1 MVLVTSVLD
10 LEKKNQ
16 AEFAAFSTTTRCA
29 EIMWISEHEILK
41 ALKFVKTY
49 AMFSS
54 LL

>member
-1 MVLVTSVLD
+1 MALVTIVQI

-16 AEFAAFSTTTRCA
+16 VEVAELFSTTRCA
-29 EIMWISEHEILK
+29 EVMWISEHEILK

-49 AMFSS
+49 VMFSS

>member
-1 MVLVTSVLD
+1 MTLVISVQV

-16 AEFAAFSTTTRCA
+16 IEFAAFSSTTRCA
-29 EIMWISEHEILK
+29 ELMWISEHEILK

-49 AMFSS
+49 ATFSS

>member
-1 MVLVTSVLD
+1 MALVSSLQVLD
-10 LEKKNQ
+10 KKNQ
-16 AEFAAFSTTTRCA
+16 VEVAAFSATTRCT

-49 AMFSS
+49 AMFPS